1 MSIHFS
7 NIIQKGWRRVKPTW
21 KPPKTKVEWQEFGIR
36 NAIYIVLAVIILAI
50 IIKDPSFIIRQRP
63 TVGFNWAV
71 FTNILTQSS
80 VRLILALGV
89 AGIIILQGTDL
100 SLGRSVG
107 FAAVIS
113 ASLLQRPDYAA
124 RFYPDLVALPLIVP
138 MLIAM
143 AVCALFSAINGF
155 VVAKFKIHP
164 FLATM
169 GMMIT
174 LYGILSI
181 YFASG
186 APGPQPIGG
195 HAENYTNF
203 VIGNTLGIPNL
214 VIIAAVTSMVM
225 WVLWN
230 KTVFGKNMYAVGGNP
245 EAAKVSGINI
255 MTVTVLVYILAGV
268 LYGLGGF
275 LEAARI
281 GSANNGTGFG
291 YELDAIAACVVGGIS
306 FSGGIGK
313 ISGAIVGVLMFTIIS
328 YGMTF
333 IGLDQ
338 NFQYIIKGVIIVTA
352 VSLDTKKYLKKS

>member
-1 MSIHFS
+1 MIKALTSKYL
-7 NIIQKGWRRVKPTW
+7 NKTQEEW
-21 KPPKTKVEWQEFGIR
+21 KDLLIN
-36 NAIYIVLAVIILAI
+36 NAIYIVIFSI
-50 IIKDPSFIIRQRP
+50 IIFIIAYEP
-63 TVGFNWAV
+63 KFVSAAV
-71 FTNILTQSS
+71 FKNILTQSS
-80 VRLILALGV
+80 VRLILAYGV

-124 RFYPDLVALPLIVP
+124 RFYTDMGQLPLFLP
-138 MLIAM
+138 MVAAIL
-143 AVCALFSAINGF
+143 VCAFFSAINGY
-155 VVAKFKIHP
+155 VVAKFLIHP

-174 LYGILSI
+174 LYGVLSI

-186 APGPQPIGG
+186 DPGPQPIGG
-195 HAENYTNF
+195 FDTRYTEL
-203 VIGNTLGIPNL
+203 VIGSTMGIPNL
-214 VIIAAVTSMVM
+214 VIFAAVTSVLV
-225 WVLWN
+225 WILWN

-245 EAAKVSGINI
+245 EAATVSGVNVLK
-255 MTVTVLVYILAGV
+255 TTVLVYILAGV
-268 LYGLGGF
+268 LYGVGGY

-306 FSGGIGK
+306 FSGGVGK
-313 ISGAIVGVLMFTIIS
+313 VSGAIAGVLMFTIIS

-333 IGLDQ
+333 IGMDM
-338 NFQYIIKGVIIVTA
+338 NYQYILKGVIIVAA
-352 VSLDTKKYLKKS
+352 VALDTKKYLKKS